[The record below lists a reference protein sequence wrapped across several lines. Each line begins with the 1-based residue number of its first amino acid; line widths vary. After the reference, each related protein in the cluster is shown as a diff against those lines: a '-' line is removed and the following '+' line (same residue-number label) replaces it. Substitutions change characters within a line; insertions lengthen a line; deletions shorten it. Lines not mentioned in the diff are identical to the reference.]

1 VILRAATRE
10 DAEAIWHLL
19 AESAAEQG
27 EPDSLVVTIEDVR
40 NDGFGPEPRF
50 HALLAEVDGEAV
62 GLALY
67 FFNYSTWVSRD
78 GLYLEDLYVR
88 PAHRRKGI
96 AEALVI
102 RLAKIAHERGCKRLQ
117 WVVLKENPAVQ
128 FYERMG
134 ARMLEEWALMSLK
147 HEALQR
153 LANED

>member
-1 VILRAATRE
+1 VILRAAIRD

-27 EPDSLVVTIEDVR
+27 EPESLVVTIEDILV
-40 NDGFGPEPRF
+40 DGFGPEPRF
-50 HALLAEVDGEAV
+50 HALLAELDGEAV

-88 PAHRRKGI
+88 PEHRRKGI
-96 AEALVI
+96 AESMMI
-102 RLAKIAHERGCKRLQ
+102 ELARIAHKRGCKRLQ
-117 WVVLKENPAVQ
+117 WVVLKDNPAVQ

-134 ARMLEEWALMSLK
+134 ARTLEEWALMSLK
-147 HEALQR
+147 HEVLQR
-153 LANED
+153 LAESD